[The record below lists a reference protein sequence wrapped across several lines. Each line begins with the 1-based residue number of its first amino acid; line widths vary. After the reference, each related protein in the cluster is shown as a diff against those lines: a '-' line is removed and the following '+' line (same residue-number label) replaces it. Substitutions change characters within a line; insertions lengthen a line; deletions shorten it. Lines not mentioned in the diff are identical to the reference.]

1 MTSTSAYKS
10 LYNNMRKHFT
20 VISENNEYTLGE
32 YMSMKADKKAG
43 EATSNLPAVRS
54 TVVDTHSMTA
64 IFSYVNEKLTV
75 KKAPA
80 KDKTM
85 RAFPF
90 RTSMAAALSA
100 VVACALIFSYGIF
113 TINGTGNVPSTV
125 NAGEDISETEI
136 YETSEIEKN

>member
-1 MTSTSAYKS
+1 MTSTSAYET
-10 LYNNMRKHFT
+10 LYNNMKKHFT
-20 VISENNEYTLGE
+20 VISDNNEYTLGE
-32 YMSMKADKKAG
+32 YMSMKADIKK
-43 EATSNLPAVRS
+43 ESTSNLPAVRS
-54 TVVDTHSMTA
+54 TVIDTHSVAA

-75 KKAPA
+75 KKAPV

-113 TINGTGNVPSTV
+113 TINGVGNVPSTV
-125 NAGEDISETEI
+125 DATEDTSESEI
-136 YETSEIEKN
+136 YEAEIEKN

>member
-1 MTSTSAYKS
+1 MTSTSAYET
-10 LYNNMRKHFT
+10 LYNNMKKHFT
-20 VISENNEYTLGE
+20 VISDNNEYTLGE
-32 YMSMKADKKAG
+32 YMSMKADAKNTA
-43 EATSNLPAVRS
+43 SNLPAVRS
-54 TVVDTHSMTA
+54 NVLDTRSVSA

-75 KKAPA
+75 KKAPV

-113 TINGTGNVPSTV
+113 TINGSGNVPSTV
-125 NAGEDISETEI
+125 DSGEDVSECEI
-136 YETSEIEKN
+136 YEAPAEKN

>member
-1 MTSTSAYKS
+1 MTSTSAYET
-10 LYNNMRKHFT
+10 LYNNMKKHFT
-20 VISENNEYTLGE
+20 VISDNNEYTLGE
-32 YMSMKADKKAG
+32 YMSMKADVKK
-43 EATSNLPAVRS
+43 ENVSNLPAVRS
-54 TVVDTHSMTA
+54 TALDTRSMTA

-125 NAGEDISETEI
+125 DAGEDTSEC
-136 YETSEIEKN
+136 ETYDASEIEKN

>member
-1 MTSTSAYKS
+1 MTSTSAYES
-10 LYNNMRKHFT
+10 LYNNMKKHFT
-20 VISENNEYTLGE
+20 VISDNNEYTLGE
-32 YMSMKADKKAG
+32 YMSMKADAKT
-43 EATSNLPAVRS
+43 EAASKLPAVRS
-54 TVVDTHSMTA
+54 TVVDTRSMTA

-75 KKAPA
+75 KKAPV

-113 TINGTGNVPSTV
+113 TINGASNVPTTV
-125 NAGEDISETEI
+125 DAGEDISECEV
-136 YETSEIEKN
+136 YDASETEKN

>member
-1 MTSTSAYKS
+1 MTSTSAYEN
-10 LYNNMRKHFT
+10 LYNSMKKHFT
-20 VISENNEYTLGE
+20 VISDSNEYTLGE
-32 YMSMKADKKAG
+32 YMSMKADVKKESG
-43 EATSNLPAVRS
+43 SNLPAVRS
-54 TVVDTHSMTA
+54 TALDGHSMTA

-125 NAGEDISETEI
+125 DAGEDTSESEI
-136 YETSEIEKN
+136 YDANEIEKN

>member
-1 MTSTSAYKS
+1 MTSTSAYET
-10 LYNNMRKHFT
+10 LYTNMKKHFT

-32 YMSMKADKKAG
+32 YMSMKADAKNAP
-43 EATSNLPAVRS
+43 ASNLPAVRS
-54 TVVDTHSMTA
+54 NVLDTRSVSA

-75 KKAPA
+75 KKAPV

-85 RAFPF
+85 RAFPL

-100 VVACALIFSYGIF
+100 VVACALIFSFGIF

-125 NAGEDISETEI
+125 DSGEDVSECEI
-136 YETSEIEKN
+136 YEAPAENN